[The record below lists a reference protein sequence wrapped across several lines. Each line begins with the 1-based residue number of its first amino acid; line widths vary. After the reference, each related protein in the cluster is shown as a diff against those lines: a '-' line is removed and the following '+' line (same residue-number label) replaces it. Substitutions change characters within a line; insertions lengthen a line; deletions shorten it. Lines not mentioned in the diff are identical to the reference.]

1 MKGLLS
7 LIVATLFAAGCSNG
21 LAVSED
27 IVLDFNVSDK
37 RGGEVVLVIRNDIK
51 NVRLD
56 QDGKAEVVLSGYD
69 AVYAR
74 LFYGMDYKWI
84 YLEGGDHASISFK
97 GNDFKGSFEFEGEKA
112 QAVDYL
118 NTIKLTALPDEDYAL
133 PFEEYLA
140 KIKVK
145 EQDAVKLLKA
155 NGLRSA
161 GNFEK
166 MEAAKIKYA
175 YGATLLMHPVG
186 HAMMTRKMDYT
197 PDANYYKVIDSYLED
212 DDMLASLDEYCSFA
226 VEAAHVLDEA
236 NRGVTALYPK
246 TVAQMRFIAGRFND
260 EKLRNALL
268 HYLAAPYVD
277 RFGIDDIQEME
288 NIYRTYVK
296 DETLL
301 ADFETKIGKWNLSSP
316 GRPSPAFSAV
326 DINGKEWTLADFKGK
341 YVYIDM
347 WATWCAPCKREMPYL
362 KELEKKFKDAQIV
375 FLGLSVD
382 RDKAKWEEMVKTG
395 TLTGVQLYLGTQSGF
410 QKAYNIDGIP
420 RFILLD
426 KEGVIISNDM
436 TRPSAK
442 ETAETLEALPGI
454 R

>member
-1 MKGLLS
+1 MKHLFTFIAISLLALS
-7 LIVATLFAAGCSNG
+7 CAGTGAMSEP
-21 LAVSED
+21 AV
-27 IVLDFNVSDK
+27 IDFNVTDK
-37 RGGEVVLVIRNDIK
+37 TASEVVMVIRNDIR
-51 NVRLD
+51 NISLD
-56 QDGKAEVVLSGYD
+56 QDGKGQIVLEGYD
-69 AVYAR
+69 AAYAR
-74 LFYGMDYKWI
+74 IFYGMDFKWV
-84 YLEGGDHASISFK
+84 YFERGDRAVVSFK
-97 GNDFKGSFEFEGEKA
+97 GDDFKGSFEFEGEKA

-166 MEAAKIKYA
+166 MEAARIRYA
-175 YGATLLMHPVG
+175 YGAPLLMHSIG
-186 HAMMTRKMDYT
+186 HAMMTGNMEYK
-197 PDANYYKVIDSYLED
+197 PDAGYYKVIDSYLED
-212 DDMLASLDEYCSFA
+212 EAMLASLDEYCSFA

-236 NRGVTALYPK
+236 NRNVKALYPK

-260 EKLRNALL
+260 VKLRNALL

-277 RFGIDDIQEME
+277 SFGTADIQELE

-296 DETLL
+296 DEALV
-301 ADFETKIGKWNLSSP
+301 ADFEAKIDKWNVSMP
-316 GRPSPAFSAV
+316 GKPSPALSAA
-326 DINGKEWTLADFKGK
+326 DIDGKEWTLADFKGK

-362 KELEKKFKDAQIV
+362 KELEKRFAGADIV

-382 RDKAKWEEMVKTG
+382 ADKAKWEEMVRSGK
-395 TLTGVQLYLGTQSGF
+395 LTGVQLYLGAQSRF
-410 QKAYNIDGIP
+410 QKAYNVDGIP

-426 KEGVIISNDM
+426 KDGVIISNDM

>member
-1 MKGLLS
+1 MKHLFTFIAISLLALS
-7 LIVATLFAAGCSNG
+7 CTGTGAMSEP
-21 LAVSED
+21 AV
-27 IVLDFNVSDK
+27 IDFNVTDK
-37 RGGEVVLVIRNDIK
+37 TASEVVMVVRNDIR
-51 NVRLD
+51 NISLD
-56 QDGKAEVVLSGYD
+56 QDGKGQIVLEGYD
-69 AVYAR
+69 AAYAR
-74 LFYGMDYKWI
+74 IFYGMDFKWV
-84 YLEGGDHASISFK
+84 YFERGDRAVVSFK
-97 GNDFKGSFEFEGEKA
+97 GNDFKGSFEFEGQKA

-145 EQDAVKLLKA
+145 EQDAVKLMKA

-166 MEAAKIKYA
+166 MEAARIRYA
-175 YGATLLMHPVG
+175 YGAPLLMHSIG
-186 HAMMTRKMDYT
+186 HAMMTGNMEYK
-197 PDANYYKVIDSYLED
+197 PDAGYYKVIDSYLED
-212 DDMLASLDEYCSFA
+212 EAMLASLDEYCSFA

-236 NRGVTALYPK
+236 NRNVKALYPK

-260 EKLRNALL
+260 VKLRNALL

-277 RFGIDDIQEME
+277 SFGTADIQELE

-296 DETLL
+296 DEALV
-301 ADFETKIGKWNLSSP
+301 ADFEAKIDKWNVSMP
-316 GRPSPAFSAV
+316 GKPSPALSAA
-326 DINGKEWTLADFKGK
+326 DIDGKEWTLADFKGK

-347 WATWCAPCKREMPYL
+347 WATWCAPCKRELPYL
-362 KELEKKFKDAQIV
+362 KELEKRFAGADIV

-382 RDKAKWEEMVKTG
+382 ADKEKWEEMVRSGK
-395 TLTGVQLYLGTQSGF
+395 LTGVQLYLGAQSRF
-410 QKAYNIDGIP
+410 QKAYNVDGIP

>member
-1 MKGLLS
+1 MKGLLT
-7 LIVATLFAAGCSNG
+7 LVVAALFAAGCSNG
-21 LAVSED
+21 SAASEPAV
-27 IVLDFNVSDK
+27 IDFNVTDK
-37 RGGEVVLVIRNDIK
+37 TASEVVMVVRNDI
-51 NVRLD
+51 RSISLD
-56 QDGKAEVVLSGYD
+56 QDGKGQIVLEGYD
-69 AVYAR
+69 AAYAR
-74 LFYGMDYKWI
+74 IFYGMDFKWV
-84 YLEGGDHASISFK
+84 YFEKGDRAVVSFK
-97 GNDFKGSFEFEGEKA
+97 GNDFKGSFEFEGQKA

-166 MEAAKIKYA
+166 IEAARIKYA
-175 YGATLLMHPVG
+175 YGATLLMHSVG
-186 HAMMTRKMDYT
+186 HAMMTGNMGYK
-197 PDANYYKVIDSYLED
+197 PDADYYKVIESYLED
-212 DDMLASLDEYCSFA
+212 DAMLASLDEYCSFA
-226 VEAAHVLDEA
+226 VEAAHILDEA
-236 NRGVTALYPK
+236 NRDVKALYPK

-260 EKLRNALL
+260 VKLRNALL

-277 RFGIDDIQEME
+277 RFGTADIQELE

-296 DETLL
+296 DEALI
-301 ADFETKIGKWNLSSP
+301 ADFEAKIDKWNVSMP
-316 GRPSPAFSAV
+316 GKPSPALSAV
-326 DINGKEWTLADFKGK
+326 DIDGKEWTLADFKGK

-362 KELEKKFKDAQIV
+362 KELEKKFAGADIV

-382 RDKAKWEEMVKTG
+382 RDKAKWEEMVRTG
-395 TLTGVQLYLGTQSGF
+395 NLTGVQLYLGAQSRF
-410 QKAYNIDGIP
+410 QKAYNVDGIP